1 MLNITRLEDGIE
13 VFKALSSEVRI
24 RILSILLEN
33 GEMNM
38 TDLSQRLSLSP
49 GALTGHIR
57 LL

>member
-38 TDLSQRLSLSP
+38 TDLS
-49 GALTGHIR
+49 
-57 LL
+57 

>member
-13 VFKALSSEVRI
+13 VFKALGSEVRI

-38 TDLSQRLSLSP
+38 
-49 GALTGHIR
+49 ANIR
-57 LL
+57 